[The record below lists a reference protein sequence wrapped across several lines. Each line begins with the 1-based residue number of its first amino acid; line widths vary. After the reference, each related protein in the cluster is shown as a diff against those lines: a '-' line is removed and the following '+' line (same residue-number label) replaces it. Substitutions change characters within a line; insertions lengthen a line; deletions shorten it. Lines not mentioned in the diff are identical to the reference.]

1 MQPNNEDYEIVSVEP
16 SDPPADMTGSAWH
29 RYVIEQ
35 GNNRM
40 VGYQPGSLDA
50 VMGSVQELV
59 ARLNDRRQGKRAR
72 VQPAKPAGGKKQK
85 SG

>member
-16 SDPPADMTGSAWH
+16 TETPTDMTGSAWH

-35 GNNRM
+35 GSNRM

-50 VMGSVQELV
+50 VTGSVQELV
-59 ARLNDRRQGKRAR
+59 ARLNDRRRGKRTP
-72 VQPAKPAGGKKQK
+72 VQLAKPAGGKKTK